1 MTQKTGH
8 PQRQMPAD
16 GSSGPPL
23 VESTGR
29 AWLVSEKI
37 AARPVRYANSEAA
50 MAWATHYIAKLET
63 GETVQLR
70 PRGNSMAGK
79 IESGQLCTV
88 VPIDDPAELAVGD
101 IVLCKVN
108 GSQYIH
114 LIKAIQGP
122 RFQIGNNRGRING
135 WITANSIY
143 GKCIKIED

>member
-1 MTQKTGH
+1 
-8 PQRQMPAD
+8 
-16 GSSGPPL
+16 
-23 VESTGR
+23 
-29 AWLVSEKI
+29 
-37 AARPVRYANSEAA
+37 
-50 MAWATHYIAKLET
+50 MAWATHYIAKLEK
-63 GETVQLR
+63 GETVQFR
-70 PRGNSMAGK
+70 PRGNSMSGK

-114 LIKAIQGP
+114 LIKAIQAP